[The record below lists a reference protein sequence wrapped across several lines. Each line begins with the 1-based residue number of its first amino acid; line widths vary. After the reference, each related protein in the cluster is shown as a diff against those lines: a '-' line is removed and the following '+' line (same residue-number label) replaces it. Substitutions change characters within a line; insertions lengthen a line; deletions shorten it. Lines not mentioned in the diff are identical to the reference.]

1 MSQKN
6 DTLPLI
12 LALIST
18 VLVVAVGFWWLKK
31 TNSLSISNDTEVNNK
46 SLPGPTSTNYI
57 NSQINSD
64 SNSTLPSAPTTFS
77 PPNIVP
83 QGTAIAINGSTSLVQ
98 TNQALKK
105 SFQRQFPG
113 TAVIT
118 NAQGSETGIKLLQT
132 GDIDLAAISRPL
144 NDQEQ
149 AQGLVAVPI
158 VKDAIAVFVGVNNP
172 FRRGLSNQQ
181 VVDIFQGKIN
191 NWSQLGSKNQGIRVL
206 NRPQISGTRQVFKT
220 QVLLEANFGKDS
232 NFITMERDATTPI
245 IRALGSDGI
254 SYATYAQVANQQTAR
269 IVAINGL
276 TPEANNYPYQRILYY
291 AYQEPANLEVQAFL
305 GYALSSQGQKA
316 ISGLDQ

>member
-1 MSQKN
+1 MPQKN

-18 VLVVAVGFWWLKK
+18 ILVMAVGFLWLKK
-31 TNSLSISNDTEVNNK
+31 INNSNISNNTGNTNS
-46 SLPGPTSTNYI
+46 SLPESSSTNSQANSKSTST
-57 NSQINSD
+57 
-64 SNSTLPSAPTTFS
+64 PSSAGTTFTA
-77 PPNIVP
+77 PNIVP

-118 NAQGSETGIKLLQT
+118 NAEGSETGIKMLKT

-144 NDQEQ
+144 NDSEQ
-149 AQGLVAVPI
+149 VQGLVAVPI

-172 FRRGLSNQQ
+172 FRRGLTNNQ
-181 VVDIFQGKIN
+181 VVDIFQGN
-191 NWSQLGSKNQGIRVL
+191 LTNWSQLGGKNQTIRVL
-206 NRPQISGTRQVFKT
+206 NRPQISGTRQVFQT
-220 QVLLEANFGKDS
+220 QVLPEGNFDTGS

-245 IRALGSDGI
+245 IRALGTDGI
-254 SYATYAQVANQQTAR
+254 SYATYAQVANQQTVR
-269 IVAINGL
+269 IIAIDGL
-276 TPEANNYPYQRILYY
+276 TPEANNYPYQRVLYY
-291 AYQEPANLEVQAFL
+291 AYREPASLEVEAFL

-316 ISGLDQ
+316 ISNHN